1 MKSDCCLAKLLMRP
15 QNLIQS
21 RPRATRSTSS
31 SSPATMRRSRSLYTC
46 TCRSTTLTTQ
56 ERMCDGVSRTGRCK
70 VGGRVQFAFMA
81 GLRSYLDRVGR
92 LPPGERVGQRDAS
105 QCRRSPRWW
114 KRQRSYV
121 HASTRSLSAEIL
133 EPLSPARS
141 NEVGLRVARPG
152 RHSYTDW
159 LKCSPIGSVSY
170 PIKIDILD
178 CSRQLDGS
186 SQVPNGSVRGQQHG
200 ASLSRPLC
208 MLDRPGN
215 VGQVIGRRYM
225 E

>member
-46 TCRSTTLTTQ
+46 TCRSTTMTTQ

-81 GLRSYLDRVGR
+81 GYAHISIGWVGCRPESESGKETQVDVGALRDGGNDNARTCMRARGAYQLRY
-92 LPPGERVGQRDAS
+92 
-105 QCRRSPRWW
+105 W
-114 KRQRSYV
+114 K
-121 HASTRSLSAEIL
+121 
-133 EPLSPARS
+133 PLSPARS

-159 LKCSPIGSVSY
+159 LK
-170 PIKIDILD
+170 
-178 CSRQLDGS
+178 
-186 SQVPNGSVRGQQHG
+186 
-200 ASLSRPLC
+200 
-208 MLDRPGN
+208 
-215 VGQVIGRRYM
+215 
-225 E
+225 